1 MLHMRLFVL
10 ISMLHLGKS
19 ASGLEA
25 LEDINP
31 VVFSLSIPS
40 NEAGWDVWRSQ
51 MWRVVI
57 VMQLQ

>member
-10 ISMLHLGKS
+10 ISMLYLGKS

-31 VVFSLSIPS
+31 VVFSPGIPS
-40 NEAGWDVWRSQ
+40 NEAGMDVWRSQ
-51 MWRVVI
+51 M
-57 VMQLQ
+57 